1 MQLKDKEEFLSEWKV
16 YLDEEEQK
24 AFDQIAN

>member
-1 MQLKDKEEFLSEWKV
+1 MQQKDKNEFLSEWKV

-24 AFDQIAN
+24 AYDQIA